1 MTHLYIVA
9 QSPLRPTFWQHKWAE
24 RAKVQYR
31 SMLRL
36 NWLMGLHELVDP
48 NEPAERIDR
57 TEAAKYGLGTAR
69 SAAAYWDWA
78 GVKPGPA
85 GAGLPEWSVNNCA
98 TYEAGGMPYVPVD
111 EDDSKSRR

>member
-36 NWLMGLHELVDP
+36 NWLMGLHDLVDP
-48 NEPAERIDR
+48 HEPVEHIDR
-57 TEAAKYGLGTAR
+57 TDAERYGLGTAR
-69 SAAAYWDWA
+69 SAAAYWEWA

-85 GAGLPEWSVNNCA
+85 GAGLPEWSVNNCH
-98 TYEAGGMPYVPVD
+98 TYEAGGMPYVPVN
-111 EDDSKSRR
+111 ESRR